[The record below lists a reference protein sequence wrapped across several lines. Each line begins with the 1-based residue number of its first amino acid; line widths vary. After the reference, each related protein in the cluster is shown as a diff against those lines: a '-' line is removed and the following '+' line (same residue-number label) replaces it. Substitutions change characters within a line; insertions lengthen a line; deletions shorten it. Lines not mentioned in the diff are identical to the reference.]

1 MQQVKKQLQDAIK
14 KLKSDWGI
22 NEVKRED
29 LAAVLEKV
37 VAALDRA
44 AQLPVAPAPATPG
57 FDLGFLRILVV
68 DNSNT
73 QPIEG
78 NGTRSCIPAVSVN
91 GLGDTPVRTGFFD
104 LTSRNFYETDYQG
117 RTLDE
122 LASGRVFYNRK
133 DFFRIEQDESGS
145 RYVLVG
151 LFGGTI
157 DGNDVKE
164 DLDGPNWVF

>member
-1 MQQVKKQLQDAIK
+1 MQQVKKQLQDAIAE
-14 KLKSDWGI
+14 LKSGWGI

-44 AQLPVAPAPATPG
+44 AQLPVAPMPSTPG
-57 FDLGFLRILVV
+57 FDLGFLRVLVV
-68 DNSNT
+68 DNSQA
-73 QPIEG
+73 QPTEG
-78 NGTRSCIPAVSVN
+78 NGNSSCFPAVSVN
-91 GLGDTPVRTGFFD
+91 GLGETPVRTGFFD
-104 LTSRNFYETDYQG
+104 FKSRNFYETDYQG

-133 DFFRIEQDESGS
+133 DFFRIEQDESGRS
-145 RYVLVG
+145 YVLVG
-151 LFGGTI
+151 LFGDPI

-164 DLDGPNWVF
+164 DIDSYDWFF